1 MDPRRLARPTAGFTL
16 LELIVV
22 ISIIGILGTVLAE
35 RLLRYAELAE
45 KTSMEYTANVINSA
59 LLFEFAGR
67 VIGGKRDEI
76 PDLLSTN
83 PMKWLAQKPGNY
95 LGELRDPP
103 LNEDRLGNWYY
114 DPTGHELVYL
124 VRRGDNFQADREGK
138 KRVRYQVKM
147 LYDEAQPGAGKS
159 WVGAVLAPVE
169 PYKWF

>member
-1 MDPRRLARPTAGFTL
+1 MGPRRLARPTAGFTL

-83 PMKWLAQKPGNY
+83 PMK
-95 LGELRDPP
+95 
-103 LNEDRLGNWYY
+103 
-114 DPTGHELVYL
+114 
-124 VRRGDNFQADREGK
+124 
-138 KRVRYQVKM
+138 
-147 LYDEAQPGAGKS
+147 
-159 WVGAVLAPVE
+159 
-169 PYKWF
+169 